1 MMKKLICLMLA
12 LITVLMVFTSCS
24 NNEDAASV
32 ITDEA
37 SRSTTSLNMWMI
49 TESALVAQAS
59 ERYRSGWNPD
69 KLTDEQKAEFEG
81 WPAEERDALTQ
92 FAAIS
97 KAINKLTKA
106 KYKTQLNLVMLTEDE
121 YYAKLEA
128 AYVAREAEVKIE
140 QTTKK
145 EETETEESTVINEHG
160 IPELKYPEISPNQ
173 IDIMF
178 IGSFEKYREYADKSM
193 LVALDAHLQDSAIQL
208 SYFLNQ
214 IYVEAAKYNGVVS
227 AIPTN
232 GAIGEYTYLCV
243 KTTELEKYGYNV
255 SDFSKLSIYDN
266 RFYEFLELVH
276 SQQEKTGI
284 YPIYTNSADGKLDL
298 GTVHYWNF
306 DIDSIPGNCILN
318 ENVFSLYGG
327 VYDNVNENGTL
338 VTRGDS
344 IRFANLLANQT
355 FMNNY
360 LGRKIEYENAGYV
373 TTDTEVETATCVV
386 TGGWE
391 LQEQYRQKGYQILMM
406 ENPRATTASVFDS
419 MFAVSELSN
428 EDTRAMEIITYLNT
442 DVEVR
447 NLLQYGIENV
457 NYTLNTVERMKD
469 GMPVEYY
476 YVTEN
481 DNNLYKM
488 DINKTGNVFIAYPT
502 SEQGIDEL
510 EWGKMQNLDATMY
523 PTLGMYCNQKTYE
536 LETQSIRVINA
547 ISPYIEKKL
556 NALTLVGE
564 GDNAVN
570 EAHVWFNTFN
580 TTGNMARE
588 LLIFIG
594 EEVSYVNDKGETK
607 VLTEADLAAALTGF
621 VVPFKET
628 DKKQSP
634 AGMYTNWLDML
645 K

>member
-1 MMKKLICLMLA
+1 M
-12 LITVLMVFTSCS
+12 
-24 NNEDAASV
+24 
-32 ITDEA
+32 
-37 SRSTTSLNMWMI
+37 
-49 TESALVAQAS
+49 
-59 ERYRSGWNPD
+59 
-69 KLTDEQKAEFEG
+69 
-81 WPAEERDALTQ
+81 
-92 FAAIS
+92 
-97 KAINKLTKA
+97 
-106 KYKTQLNLVMLTEDE
+106 
-121 YYAKLEA
+121 
-128 AYVAREAEVKIE
+128 
-140 QTTKK
+140 
-145 EETETEESTVINEHG
+145 
-160 IPELKYPEISPNQ
+160 
-173 IDIMF
+173 
-178 IGSFEKYREYADKSM
+178 
-193 LVALDAHLQDSAIQL
+193 
-208 SYFLNQ
+208 
-214 IYVEAAKYNGVVS
+214 
-227 AIPTN
+227 
-232 GAIGEYTYLCV
+232 
-243 KTTELEKYGYNV
+243 
-255 SDFSKLSIYDN
+255 
-266 RFYEFLELVH
+266 
-276 SQQEKTGI
+276 
-284 YPIYTNSADGKLDL
+284 
-298 GTVHYWNF
+298 HYWNF

-373 TTDTEVETATCVV
+373 TTDTEVEAATCVV

-488 DINKTGNVFIAYPT
+488 DVNKTGNVFIAYPT